1 MKSTWSVPSALCF
14 VLCEVSDGTLRNA
27 GTDRLHTAGTG
38 AKMLTL
44 KGVSIASTCTSA
56 ARASAMTPYVLCRS
70 RRLRREKTYGVS
82 SSFFS
87 GFVVR

>member
-1 MKSTWSVPSALCF
+1 MLSTSHFDVGMRPRPHF
-14 VLCEVSDGTLRNA
+14 PCELGWH
-27 GTDRLHTAGTG
+27 RLQTAGTS

-56 ARASAMTPYVLCRS
+56 ARASAMIPYVVRRS
-70 RRLRREKTYGVS
+70 RCLLREKTYGVS

-87 GFVVR
+87 GFDVR